1 MALAHDDDAF
11 EEHRSAAQQAADYQA
26 SFAAKQRVLGNPE
39 LVERLRS
46 KLEAL
51 RARTGR
57 K

>member
-11 EEHRSAAQQAADYQA
+11 EERRSAVQQAADYQA